1 MFRTLTLLGSTGSIG
16 RQALQVAARFPGRL
30 RVAAL
35 SAGSNAELLAKQALE
50 FQPEVVHIGR
60 ADLEGELRAALGP
73 GFRGEVLAGPQHL
86 ARVAAETP
94 ADLVLVAT
102 VGFTGLGPTLA
113 ALAAGRHIALANKEV
128 LVCGGHLV
136 IPLARAKGLHV
147 LPVDSEHNAIFQCL
161 ACGPVEALR
170 RVVLTCSGGSFRN
183 ADAATIDTAGPAQT
197 LRHPTWTMG
206 SKITVDSATLMN
218 KGFEVIEAHHLFDL
232 PLDKIEVVIHPQS
245 VIHSMVE
252 YIDGSMIAQLGRT
265 DMRLPIQNILLYP
278 ERLATDLPP
287 ISLSELARLD
297 FSEPDHERFP
307 ALRMAY
313 EASAAGGSLPCALN
327 AANEIAVAA
336 HLDGAIPC
344 GGIPRLLRAALDT
357 WRDRPVD
364 TLESLCDADRE
375 ARELARGL
383 LGAGV

>member
-1 MFRTLTLLGSTGSIG
+1 MFHTYSLLGSTGSIG

-73 GFRGEVLAGPQHL
+73 AFRGEVLAGPQHL

-128 LVCGGHLV
+128 LVCGGHLGM
-136 IPLARAKGLHV
+136 PLAREKGLHV

-170 RVVLTCSGGSFRN
+170 RVILTCSGGSFRD

-232 PLDKIEVVIHPQS
+232 PLDKIDVVIHPQS

-252 YIDGSMIAQLGRT
+252 YIDGSMIAQL
-265 DMRLPIQNILLYP
+265 
-278 ERLATDLPP
+278 
-287 ISLSELARLD
+287 D
-297 FSEPDHERFP
+297 FFEPDHARFP

-327 AANEIAVAA
+327 AANEVAVAA

-344 GGIPRLLRAALDT
+344 GGIPRLLRAALDA

-364 TLESLCDADRE
+364 TLDSLCDADRE

-383 LGAGV
+383 LSAGV